1 METEDEAGIHAHETV
16 VGALPH
22 AGGGLFRP
30 QMARKRGVN
39 SLQHGRRDINNQGVA
54 FSGGLIK
61 NHTFSLPFNTFLV
74 TLQAANNNM
83 QRWMTI
89 HCRE

>member
-30 QMARKRGVN
+30 QVARKRGVN
-39 SLQHGRRDINNQGVA
+39 SLQHGRRDISNQGVA